1 MNTTLRG
8 KNKLNKSK
16 TKSNLKANR
25 SMMNFKSK
33 KGLKKI
39 RDEEEDD
46 SDEENEESESEIILK
61 NGKKL
66 KKNKK
71 NKNVRK
77 KRDISN
83 NKNNKRRAQS
93 VKSSK
98 PKIKNKFL
106 KTNRSEIKKN
116 RFNRTIQSEKKSIGK
131 KFKNFGI
138 KKRSSSPNS
147 TLYRNRGKN
156 GNKPSRPMTI
166 DGSRKY
172 NNKMKRS
179 SFDQTN
185 QKYRLNSGLNGK
197 NKNNFWLSH
206 NYRRDSEDGIKSSN
220 FLASKYTNNTF
231 NYFKSGSR
239 RFNFLNNLLK
249 EKEDGFYNRITL
261 FPNIEEN
268 NNFHERKY
276 LREDLNN
283 PYSVKW
289 PSKFLEIGYSSGF
302 YYDDYQDG
310 VPLLRLRKIKNKV
323 ILPPINSRYSVNSE
337 KAIDI
342 PQLNFHNLTRQERIN
357 YILSTEANMNNENN
371 VFKSIEARKRLLEK
385 FNNID
390 NGKK

>member
-1 MNTTLRG
+1 
-8 KNKLNKSK
+8 
-16 TKSNLKANR
+16 
-25 SMMNFKSK
+25 
-33 KGLKKI
+33 
-39 RDEEEDD
+39 
-46 SDEENEESESEIILK
+46 
-61 NGKKL
+61 
-66 KKNKK
+66 
-71 NKNVRK
+71 
-77 KRDISN
+77 
-83 NKNNKRRAQS
+83 
-93 VKSSK
+93 
-98 PKIKNKFL
+98 
-106 KTNRSEIKKN
+106 
-116 RFNRTIQSEKKSIGK
+116 
-131 KFKNFGI
+131 
-138 KKRSSSPNS
+138 
-147 TLYRNRGKN
+147 
-156 GNKPSRPMTI
+156 MTI
-166 DGSRKY
+166 DSSRKY